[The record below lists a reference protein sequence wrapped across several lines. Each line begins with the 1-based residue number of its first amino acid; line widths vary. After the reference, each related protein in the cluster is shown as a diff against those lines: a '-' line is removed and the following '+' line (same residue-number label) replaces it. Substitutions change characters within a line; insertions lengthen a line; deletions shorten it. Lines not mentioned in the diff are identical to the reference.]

1 MGQLASVAFLGVAVT
16 AALIGAYRPGT
27 TPVHRLPASVKLGG
41 LLLLGIALAVIP
53 GWMSAVVAFGV
64 SVGIAVLARMRMLQV
79 LRSLLVLMLVVG
91 SLAAYLTWQHG
102 WERAVAVVGDLL
114 ALALLATVVTA
125 TTPVDEVLDVVTRA
139 LGPLR
144 HVGVKPDQ
152 VALAFSLMLRG
163 IPISLQIAQETRMA
177 ARARGLHRN
186 PRATLSPM
194 VIRMVGHARKTGEA
208 LHARGIVDQ

>member
-1 MGQLASVAFLGVAVT
+1 MS
-16 AALIGAYRPGT
+16 AALIGAYRPGST
-27 TPVHRLPASVKLGG
+27 LVHRVPTSVKLGG
-41 LLLLGIALAVIP
+41 ILVLGIALAFIP
-53 GWMSAVVAFGV
+53 GWQSAVIAFAV
-64 SVGIAVLARMRMLQV
+64 SVVIAALARMRLLQV
-79 LRSLLVLMLVVG
+79 LRGLLVLMLVVG
-91 SLAAYLTWQHG
+91 SLAGYLAWQHG
-102 WERAVAVVGDLL
+102 WERSVAVVGDLL

-125 TTPVDEVLDVVTRA
+125 TTPVDEVLDTVTRA

-144 HVGVKPDQ
+144 RVGVNPDQ

-177 ARARGLHRN
+177 ARARGLHRK

-208 LHARGIVDQ
+208 LQARGIAD